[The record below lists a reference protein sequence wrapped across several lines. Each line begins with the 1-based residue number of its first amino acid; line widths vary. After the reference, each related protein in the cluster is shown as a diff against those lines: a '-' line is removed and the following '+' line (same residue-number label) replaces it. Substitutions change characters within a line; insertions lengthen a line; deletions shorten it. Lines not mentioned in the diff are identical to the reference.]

1 MKEGDRLFS
10 RVCGDR
16 RRGYGFKLREGIF
29 RLDIRKKSFTV
40 RVVRHW
46 KRFPRGVVDAL
57 SLETF
62 KVKLSQAPGNMIWLL
77 ISLSLKGIWTR

>member
-16 RRGYGFKLREGIF
+16 RRGYGFKLREGIS
-29 RLDIRKKSFTV
+29 RLDIRKRSFTV
-40 RVVRHW
+40 RVVRCW
-46 KRFPRGVVDAL
+46 NGLPRDAVDAL

-62 KVKLSQAPGNMIWLL
+62 KVRLDRAL
-77 ISLSLKGIWTR
+77 TT